1 MTNLAQL
8 WQKRLSLF
16 AKELGKYGRLI
27 FNDHFSII
35 LFVILGFG
43 AFFYREQLL
52 RLQAMDVDTIR
63 LPIIVISVIILAV
76 CFHLGKPLWFTKDS
90 DKSYLF
96 ARGKEWHSYWLKG
109 TFLAVILPVI
119 ILWAAAILLSPF
131 ISLVTAW
138 TTDAL
143 LILCLCLGVAKV
155 LSFLL
160 IYLNIFSLGFGK
172 TQQALTQWQ
181 HTAVFALVL
190 AVSFLMPSGPWHLVV
205 FGLVLLG
212 LAGYVFWAMGQRQY
226 RLMQFEYVIEQEIA
240 RESTFYKWIAIFA
253 DVPHLVPSV
262 KRRIY
267 LDGLLESLS
276 KRLANRDSFM
286 YLRMLFRNN
295 AYSGVWLRVMLF
307 VGVLLVLV
315 DQLYM
320 AMILGAIG
328 HVLTVVQLVP
338 LIHYYDSHPFQQLY
352 PVRSVKQYQ
361 AFQPTMGIIF
371 IIQSAFYAVV
381 WSFIQGVNV
390 TWLLAI
396 LSWLLVGAILIYLY
410 VPLWDRKQKKK
421 R

>member
-8 WQKRLSLF
+8 WQKRFGLF

-43 AFFYREQLL
+43 AFFYREQLV
-52 RLQAMDVDTIR
+52 RLQAMDSSTIR
-63 LPIIVISVIILAV
+63 LPIIIIAVIILAI
-76 CFHLGKPLWFTKDS
+76 CFQLGKPMWLTKDS

-96 ARGKEWHSYWLKG
+96 ARGKEWHNYWLKG
-109 TFLAVILPVI
+109 TVLALILPVI
-119 ILWAAAILLSPF
+119 FLLAATFLLIPF

-138 TTDAL
+138 SSEQL
-143 LILCLCLGVAKV
+143 LLLCLFLALAKT

-160 IYLNIFSLGFGK
+160 LYLNIFSLGLGK
-172 TQQALTQWQ
+172 PQQALNQWQ
-181 HTAVFALVL
+181 HTAIFVFVLLISFLVPASPWHVMSFAVVL
-190 AVSFLMPSGPWHLVV
+190 AGFAFYVV
-205 FGLVLLG
+205 
-212 LAGYVFWAMGQRQY
+212 WAFSQRGK
-226 RLMQFEYVIEQEIA
+226 RLIQFEYVIEQELE

-262 KRRIY
+262 KRRKY
-267 LDGLLESLS
+267 LDGLLEKLS
-276 KRLANRDSFM
+276 ARLANRGSFM

-307 VGVLLVLV
+307 MGVLLVLV
-315 DQLYM
+315 DQLYI

-352 PVRSVKQYQ
+352 PVQNTKQYQ
-361 AFQPTMGIIF
+361 AFQPTMLIIF
-371 IIQSAFYAVV
+371 IIQTAFYALV
-381 WSFIQGVNV
+381 WSFIQGFSV

-396 LSWLLVGAILIYLY
+396 AAWLASSALLTYLY
-410 VPLWDRKQKKK
+410 IPLWDRKQEKK